1 MSSITS
7 SEQKTIAKMQ
17 KEAAKAEKAAAR
29 IQKEAAKEAIKMQK
43 EAAKAEKAAT
53 RIQKE
58 AAKAEKAAEPKR
70 QPKKSSASV
79 SSSSV
84 VGTLTAPTFIGTDA
98 EAENSQLRIR
108 LAAMEVA
115 YVEAMRQ
122 LDAVRAVLQVGI
134 V

>member
-1 MSSITS
+1 MKEATKI
-7 SEQKTIAKMQ
+7 QKEAAKAEKAAIRIQKEAAKAEKAATKEATRIQ
-17 KEAAKAEKAAAR
+17 KEAAKAEKAAA
-29 IQKEAAKEAIKMQK
+29 
-43 EAAKAEKAAT
+43 
-53 RIQKE
+53 
-58 AAKAEKAAEPKR
+58 KAAEPKR

-84 VGTLTAPTFIGTDA
+84 VGTITAPTFIGTDA